1 MAADPGAVKFGAKMP
16 NYHLTD
22 DEIEASIAYLYSLR

>member
-1 MAADPGAVKFGAKMP
+1 MIRTSLKLGVKMP

-22 DEIEASIAYLYSLR
+22 DQIQALMAYLYSLK